1 MTDYNAEF
9 HLITSDSGLSAGTD
23 GYLNNI
29 TSYQFTP
36 EPHMAFIPEGLGSG
50 IQLFYKMRALRN
62 PLGTGFVSWTVMF
75 NPDPNGDQAPVA
87 IVPGS
92 AVIMA
97 SWIG

>member
-9 HLITSDSGLSAGTD
+9 HLMITDVGDNLGSD
-23 GYLNNI
+23 GYVHDSN
-29 TSYQFTP
+29 SYQLTP
-36 EPHMAFIPEGLGSG
+36 EPHMAFIPEGLGAG
-50 IQLFYKMRALRN
+50 IQLFYKMRALKN

-75 NPDPNGDQAPVA
+75 NPDPNGDQAPFA